1 MIICIPSYGRHTT
14 IRQKTLATLERGGI
28 TRDQVY
34 IFVVNEERRDYE
46 LACPGYRIIVGKKG
60 LINQRKFIRSIFLKG
75 EFLVMMDD
83 DIEDIYEPGADGK
96 SKISVSNLK
105 MLFGRMCFQ
114 MIAQN
119 IPICGVYP
127 VDNPKFARGN
137 SEISTD
143 FRYIVGALYIIR
155 NDIDIDLEPN
165 VADSVED
172 KQRSIMY
179 YMKYNGV
186 LRFNWVCIKTKYFAP
201 GGIQSISPDR
211 KEKHAEYCK
220 MLVDIYPDFLRL
232 KTKRSGLVDCG
243 FKKIKPADHELPEG
257 FIWQLH
263 APQIHVSI

>member
-28 TRDQVY
+28 TPSMIY
-34 IFVVNEERRDYE
+34 IFCVAEEKNEYE
-46 LACPGYRIIVGKKG
+46 LACPGYKIVVGKKG
-60 LINQRKFIRSIFLKG
+60 LINQRKFIRSIFMKD
-75 EFLVMMDD
+75 EFIVMMDD
-83 DIEDIYEPGADGK
+83 DIEDIYEAGSDGK
-96 SKISVSNLK
+96 SKISISNLK
-105 MLFGRMCFQ
+105 MLFGRMCYQ
-114 MIAQN
+114 MIAHN

-155 NDIDIDLEPN
+155 NNMDVDLEPN

-179 YMKYNGV
+179 YMKYNAV

-201 GGIQSISPDR
+201 GGIHSPDR

-220 MLVDIYPDFLRL
+220 MLVDMYPDFLRL
-232 KTKRSGLVDCG
+232 KTKRSGLTDCA
-243 FKKIKPADHELPEG
+243 FKKIKPVPHTPPEG

-263 APQIHVSI
+263 CPVTQVSI

>member
-1 MIICIPSYGRHTT
+1 MIICIPSYGRYTT

-28 TRDQVY
+28 THSCQVY
-34 IFVVNEERRDYE
+34 IFVVAEEKNEYE
-46 LACPGYRIIVGKKG
+46 LACPGYRIVVGKKG
-60 LINQRKFIRSIFLKG
+60 LINQRKFIRSIFLKD
-75 EFLVMMDD
+75 EFIVMMDD
-83 DIEDIYEPGADGK
+83 DIEDIYEAGSDGK

-155 NDIDIDLEPN
+155 NDTACDIDLEPN

-201 GGIQSISPDR
+201 GGITSCTYTNAPDR

-220 MLVDIYPDFLRL
+220 MLIDMYPDFLRL
-232 KTKRSGLVDCG
+232 KTKRSGLVDCA
-243 FKKIKPADHELPEG
+243 FKKIKSPPLC
-257 FIWQLH
+257 
-263 APQIHVSI
+263 